1 MKIRKLIGLGLAV
14 GLVAA
19 LGAGTAA
26 SGQSA
31 PGQSASGRHGPDS
44 SHKRFDVLVFSKTA
58 GFRHSSIP
66 AGQAAISELGAEHG
80 FRVTVTEDAAA
91 FNDAGLRRYEAVVFL
106 STTGDVLDPAQQAA
120 FERYIN
126 RGGGYVGIHAASDT
140 EYDWPWYGALVGAY
154 FNGHPAQ
161 QDAVVDI
168 EDARNPS
175 TRGLPARWERFD
187 EWYNF
192 RSYTDGSVHVLAR
205 LDETTY
211 DAGPT
216 AMGADHPIAWCQE
229 FDGGRSW
236 YTGMGHTEES
246 YADPLFLSHVLGGIQ
261 QVAGAARFACG

>member
-1 MKIRKLIGLGLAV
+1 MKIRKLIGVGAAV
-14 GLVAA
+14 SLVAV
-19 LGAGTAA
+19 LAGTSAF
-26 SGQSA
+26 GQSD
-31 PGQSASGRHGPDS
+31 SGRHDPGA
-44 SHKRFDVLVFSKTA
+44 SHKKYDVLVFSKTA

-66 AGQAAISELGAEHG
+66 VGQAAIKELGADNG
-80 FRVTVTEDAAA
+80 FRVTVSEDAAT
-91 FNDAGLRRYEAVVFL
+91 FNDADLRRYEAVVFL
-106 STTGDVLDPAQQAA
+106 STTGDVLDPVQQAS

-126 RGGGYVGIHAASDT
+126 RGGGYVGVHAASDT

-161 QDAVVDI
+161 QDAVVEI
-168 EDARNPS
+168 EDSRNPS
-175 TRGLPARWERFD
+175 TRGLPWRWERFD

-211 DAGPT
+211 DPGPT

-246 YADPLFLSHVLGGIQ
+246 YADPLFLSHLLGGIE
-261 QVAGAARFACG
+261 QVAGAARFACR